1 MVKKKG
7 KEQLAINST
16 LFLKHSITL
25 RKLEHL
31 WSYEVRKLPKKVA
44 LKESSTAN
52 NFILHLTYICAL
64 PFTIST
70 NRPQGSTAAHCYFY
84 SSGFT
89 DTLVLSK
96 KDKKIFTTYL
106 VIYLACNEVVL
117 IVTASEPDVLEPA
130 SYIWLTSIYAE
141 LHIAKLI

>member
-1 MVKKKG
+1 MQNKQSDIFETNWSVFVV
-7 KEQLAINST
+7 IYNC
-16 LFLKHSITL
+16 FVPLKAVPL
-25 RKLEHL
+25 
-31 WSYEVRKLPKKVA
+31 
-44 LKESSTAN
+44 
-52 NFILHLTYICAL
+52 
-64 PFTIST
+64 
-70 NRPQGSTAAHCYFY
+70 PQGSTATHCYFY

-106 VIYLACNEVVL
+106 IIYLACNEVVL
-117 IVTASEPDVLEPA
+117 IITASEPDVLEPA